1 MNKKNK
7 ILIIL
12 GSVLVAV
19 FFIWES
25 VAIYQQNRASEA
37 ASSSSSTAASDTS
50 SSSSSALNAKYS
62 KSELNNMALPQLTT
76 TIGSGETKVT
86 FETTAGTVVAKI
98 FNKYAPLAAENFLTH
113 AQEGYYN
120 GSEFFRVYKDFMIQ
134 SGDPKNVGTGGQ
146 SIWASGA
153 HKNAKIDAGTGFK
166 NEISPN
172 LYFIRGAIG
181 MANAGTANT
190 NGSQFFIEES
200 SSNVQAQITDK
211 NAYPTKIYDAYKNGG
226 TPSLDGSYTV
236 FGQVISG
243 MNIVD
248 QIAKA
253 DVTTNATTSEKTFP
267 KNPIKIT
274 KVTIEE
280 SK

>member
-1 MNKKNK
+1 MNKKSR

-12 GSVLVAV
+12 GSVLVAA

-25 VAIYQQNRASEA
+25 VTIYQQNRANGTT
-37 ASSSSSTAASDTS
+37 SSSSNTAGSDTS
-50 SSSSSALNAKYS
+50 TSSSSALNAKYS
-62 KSELNNMALPQLTT
+62 KSELNNMDLPQLTT

-86 FETTAGTVVAKI
+86 FETTAGTIVAKI

-113 AQEGYYN
+113 AKEGYYN
-120 GSEFFRVYKDFMIQ
+120 GLEFFRVYKDFMIQ

-146 SIWASGA
+146 SIWASGT
-153 HKNAKIDAGTGFK
+153 HKNTKIDTGTGFK

-274 KVTIEE
+274 KVTVEE